1 MINLGLHDKQP
12 IKCLRYVIREGRY
25 YILLPGSTF
34 ICQDK
39 HHYSDGVLLEKELRG
54 KNSDHFYWNSV

>member
-25 YILLPGSTF
+25 YILSPRSTL

-39 HHYSDGVLLEKELRG
+39 LHYSDGVPLEKELRV
-54 KNSDHFYWNSV
+54 KNCDHFYWNSV